1 MRTRALVAALV
12 AAVASGAAAGA
23 TTPDLAALRAAE
35 RAAFLRDASTHGVVG
50 ALSSAAVRR
59 AERFR
64 ASVASGRLT
73 AGPTVQTIYGSVT
86 GITGGNVTQYLGV
99 PFAAQPIGNAR
110 WRAPGKPAPWGAI
123 NATWFGPT
131 CPQTEANTWAIFT
144 GTDEGCLNLNIYAPS
159 KAPPPGGF
167 PVMLFWYGGSF
178 TYGSAGF
185 PLYDGFFDVAL
196 LSDTIIVV
204 RAALAMRRPRAER
217 ATAAPTPTHAPHNPQ
232 PQASN
237 YRLGL
242 LGFLAGDA
250 LRAESPDHSVGTYG
264 TQDQR
269 AALQFIRDTI
279 APFGGDPSR
288 VTIFGQSAGAASVAA
303 HLVSP
308 RSRGL
313 FSGAII
319 ESGAFSPWTAQPYN
333 ISSLRLAEFAKN
345 VGCGAA
351 DLACMRAVN
360 ASEVLKADRGLTKAF
375 LEWSPTIDGVEILD
389 DPRALLASG
398 NIADVPVLL
407 GFNSDEGTMFA
418 PGPKDLNASGY
429 ISAIAT
435 ILPLAQA
442 ELVAA
447 QYPCA
452 DYEADLGQSA
462 CWWAIAALIR
472 DSMFVCP
479 AQTTA
484 STLTAL
490 PRNSSGQTFAYMYSQ
505 ILAIVEIVDLFKPY
519 RVFHGSELLS
529 VFDLWPGLI
538 GEGEAAMGR
547 WFATSWTSFAATG
560 NPNFAGAPAWPA
572 FGANNVTV
580 AISTGADGVV
590 LERLPSF
597 ARDACA
603 FWAANPIEA
612 GVVWGGGT

>member
-1 MRTRALVAALV
+1 
-12 AAVASGAAAGA
+12 
-23 TTPDLAALRAAE
+23 
-35 RAAFLRDASTHGVVG
+35 
-50 ALSSAAVRR
+50 VRR

-73 AGPTVQTIYGSVT
+73 AGPSVQTIYGSVS

-99 PFAAQPIGNAR
+99 PFAAQPVGDAR

-196 LSDTIIVV
+196 LSDTIIV
-204 RAALAMRRPRAER
+204 
-217 ATAAPTPTHAPHNPQ
+217 
-232 PQASN
+232 ASN

-269 AALQFIRDTI
+269 AALEFIRDTI

-303 HLVSP
+303 HLASP

-360 ASEVLKADRGLTKAF
+360 ASEVLRADKDLTKAF

-429 ISAIAT
+429 IGAIAT

-462 CWWAIAALIR
+462 CWWALAAVIR
-472 DSMFVCP
+472 DSM
-479 AQTTA
+479 
-484 STLTAL
+484 
-490 PRNSSGQTFAYMYSQ
+490 
-505 ILAIVEIVDLFKPY
+505 
-519 RVFHGSELLS
+519 
-529 VFDLWPGLI
+529 
-538 GEGEAAMGR
+538 
-547 WFATSWTSFAATG
+547 
-560 NPNFAGAPAWPA
+560 
-572 FGANNVTV
+572 
-580 AISTGADGVV
+580 
-590 LERLPSF
+590 
-597 ARDACA
+597 
-603 FWAANPIEA
+603 
-612 GVVWGGGT
+612 